1 MDFVGE
7 TYANKSTDKHQ
18 YKTDNKTDSIDT
30 HQDINDVK
38 TVSIAPA
45 PTSKQIVMV
54 NKPKRTR
61 VEVVSWA
68 WSEDDLLHANQL
80 RAINTLTDVN
90 KLTDK
95 LDPYTTAI
103 QTHIQ
108 TKLRGY
114 REQDK
119 RHDRYSADQ
128 FISLADTQRLLVQS
142 ELKCHYCD
150 KEVYLLYSW
159 VMDGRQWSLDRI
171 DNDHGHNRDNVVI
184 SCLTCNLH
192 RRRTNYEGYHFTRK
206 LVVVQL
212 GK

>member
-1 MDFVGE
+1 MNHD
-7 TYANKSTDKHQ
+7 ANKSTDTHHDKPDKHHD
-18 YKTDNKTDSIDT
+18 KPDNTNNRL
-30 HQDINDVK
+30 DIK
-38 TVSIAPA
+38 TVSISTA
-45 PTSKQIVMV
+45 PTNKQIVMV

-68 WSEDDLLHANQL
+68 WSEDDLLYANQR
-80 RAINTLTDVN
+80 RAINTLNDEAINTP
-90 KLTDK
+90 TDK
-95 LDPYTTAI
+95 PNPYQAAI
-103 QTHIQ
+103 QAHIQ

-159 VMDGRQWSLDRI
+159 VMDGNQWSLDRI
-171 DNDHGHNRDNVVI
+171 DNDQGHNRDNVVI